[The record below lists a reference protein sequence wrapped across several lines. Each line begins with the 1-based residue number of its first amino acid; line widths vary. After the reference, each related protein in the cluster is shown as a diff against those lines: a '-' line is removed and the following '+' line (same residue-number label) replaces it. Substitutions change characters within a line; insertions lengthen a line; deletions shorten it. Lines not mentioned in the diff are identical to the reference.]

1 MKYLIILL
9 AFFTVTSYADDLKH
23 LEEIEQAKDKVV
35 YGKPLKAEDL
45 KGKVILFKYWGYN

>member
-1 MKYLIILL
+1 
-9 AFFTVTSYADDLKH
+9 KH